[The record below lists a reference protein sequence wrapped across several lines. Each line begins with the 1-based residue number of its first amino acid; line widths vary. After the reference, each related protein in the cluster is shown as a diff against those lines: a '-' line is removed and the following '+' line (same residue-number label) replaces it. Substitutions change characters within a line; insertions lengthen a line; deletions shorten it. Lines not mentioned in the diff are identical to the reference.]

1 MPQILLLKLAG
12 EISLKSKPVQ
22 NRFYATLLNN
32 IRTALRNNSIT
43 DFEVKR
49 GYGRIFLSCQ
59 DPEKT
64 ISVLKSVFGL
74 HSIAIAKKYEN
85 AIPKNIYSKTLT
97 FARIKLKRGDSFAV
111 RCNRVGNHGYSSQQ
125 INQGAGEKILKEINE
140 LKVNLKNPDKEIFIE
155 IRNDDFYLYS
165 SESNGYNGLPV
176 GVEGHVGI
184 LCNNKEEDLLAALCM
199 LKRGCS
205 IYCIIKEPVDE
216 HFFDPIVKFNSYQK
230 IKFFEFDSIKNTD
243 PQKQKM
249 VALVDPS
256 MELDLKRIAGQDK
269 DMFLPVFRP
278 LLFMPE
284 DKISEL
290 RRMIYND

>member
-1 MPQILLLKLAG
+1 
-12 EISLKSKPVQ
+12 
-22 NRFYATLLNN
+22 
-32 IRTALRNNSIT
+32 
-43 DFEVKR
+43 
-49 GYGRIFLSCQ
+49 
-59 DPEKT
+59 
-64 ISVLKSVFGL
+64 
-74 HSIAIAKKYEN
+74 
-85 AIPKNIYSKTLT
+85 
-97 FARIKLKRGDSFAV
+97 
-111 RCNRVGNHGYSSQQ
+111 
-125 INQGAGEKILKEINE
+125 EINE

>member
-111 RCNRVGNHGYSSQQ
+111 RC
-125 INQGAGEKILKEINE
+125 
-140 LKVNLKNPDKEIFIE
+140 
-155 IRNDDFYLYS
+155 
-165 SESNGYNGLPV
+165 
-176 GVEGHVGI
+176 
-184 LCNNKEEDLLAALCM
+184 
-199 LKRGCS
+199 
-205 IYCIIKEPVDE
+205 
-216 HFFDPIVKFNSYQK
+216 
-230 IKFFEFDSIKNTD
+230 
-243 PQKQKM
+243 
-249 VALVDPS
+249 
-256 MELDLKRIAGQDK
+256 
-269 DMFLPVFRP
+269 
-278 LLFMPE
+278 
-284 DKISEL
+284 
-290 RRMIYND
+290 

>member
-1 MPQILLLKLAG
+1 MDRILLLKLAG

-22 NRFYATLLNN
+22 NRFYATLMNN
-32 IRTALRNNSIT
+32 IRLSLQNNSIT
-43 DFEVKR
+43 GFELKR
-49 GYGRIFLSCQ
+49 AYGRIFLSCQ

-74 HSIAIAKKYEN
+74 HSIAIAKKYDG

-97 FARIKLKRGDSFAV
+97 FARTKLRGGDSFAV
-111 RCNRVGNHGYSSQQ
+111 RCNRVGNHKYSSQQ
-125 INQGAGEKILKEINE
+125 INQGAGEKILKEIKG

-155 IRNDDFYLYS
+155 IRDNAFYLYS

-184 LCNNKEEDLLAALCM
+184 LCNNKEEDLLAALCV

-205 IYCIIKEPVDE
+205 IYCITKEPLPE
-216 HFFDPIVKFNSYQK
+216 NFFGPILKFNSYQK
-230 IKFFEFDSIKNTD
+230 IKSFDFDSVKNTD
-243 PQKQKM
+243 PKNQKM
-249 VALVDPS
+249 AALVDS
-256 MELDLKRIAGQDK
+256 SRDLDLKKITEQDK

-284 DKISEL
+284 EKISEL
-290 RRMIYND
+290 KRMIYND